1 MNAPGF
7 FSPDLAIPAEFQT
20 RFDAQRGAFLKAPE
34 PSHAERLADLRA
46 LTRLLTEN
54 QTAIIAAIDADYG
67 GRSGFETMFGEIFA
81 SLDGLRDARSASRA
95 GCARED
101 AASTRS
107 LSWGA
112 QPADPA
118 AARRR
123 RRDRAVELSDLPE
136 LRAAYRRSCR
146 GKPGDGEDVGEFTG
160 PG

>member
-67 GRSGFETMFGEIFA
+67 GRSGFETMFGEMFA
-81 SLDGLRDARSASRA
+81 SLDTRESALRA
-95 GCARED
+95 GC
-101 AASTRS
+101 
-107 LSWGA
+107 
-112 QPADPA
+112 
-118 AARRR
+118 
-123 RRDRAVELSDLPE
+123 DRAGGASMRYSIPA
-136 LRAAYRRSCR
+136 RA
-146 GKPGDGEDVGEFTG
+146 TG
-160 PG
+160 